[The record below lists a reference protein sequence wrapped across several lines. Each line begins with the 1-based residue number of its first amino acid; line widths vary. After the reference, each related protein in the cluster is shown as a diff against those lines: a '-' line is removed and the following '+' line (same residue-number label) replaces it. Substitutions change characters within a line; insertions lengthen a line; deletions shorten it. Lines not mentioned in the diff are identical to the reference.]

1 MTPEPRPDPFELVG
15 TTIAGKYDVEQ
26 IVAQT
31 ALSVV
36 YRATHRVWQRSVAI
50 KAFTAPSLSDE
61 ARQQLLTSFVDE
73 GRMLMDLSERCASIC
88 QARDVSSLTT
98 ARGDWVPYTVLE
110 WLDGE
115 CLEVLLRRERAEGRH
130 HRTLAGAVDLLNPIA
145 EALAIAHEQG
155 IVHRDVKPGNIFVLN
170 CGEGEARRSK
180 LLDFGVAKMMHG
192 VSPAPAGAMVTQSFT
207 PSYGAPEQFS
217 AAYGTT
223 GPWTDVFALGL
234 IVVELLTGREA
245 LRGDDVGA
253 LAAQSCDP
261 NVRPTARALGAA
273 VTDEVELVLERALA
287 VRFED
292 RFANA
297 RELWAALCDAL
308 AVQPL
313 EGSVMP
319 DHASIGDVPVSL
331 PAEAMPTASPP
342 VEPAALESPSRE
354 VPDGAFASAAGQ
366 DDRGARDH
374 ERDGDAGEI
383 EVVWDAPES
392 TPDVHFADVD
402 SLMRSNVSGS
412 EPLSATIPIALSKRR
427 VSEIAPHIPHVS
439 EETT

>member
-192 VSPAPAGAMVTQSFT
+192 VSPAAAGAIVTQSFT

-261 NVRPTARALGAA
+261 NLRPTARALGAA
-273 VTDEVELVLERALA
+273 VSDEVELVLARALA

-297 RELWAALCDAL
+297 RELWSALCDAL

-313 EGSVMP
+313 EGSAMP

-331 PAEAMPTASPP
+331 PAEAMASPP
-342 VEPAALESPSRE
+342 LEAAALESPARE
-354 VPDGAFASAAGQ
+354 VPDGALATPAAGHE
-366 DDRGARDH
+366 DRGAREG
-374 ERDGDAGEI
+374 ERQGDPG
-383 EVVWDAPES
+383 
-392 TPDVHFADVD
+392 FADVD
-402 SLMRSNVSGS
+402 SLMRADVT
-412 EPLSATIPIALSKRR
+412 EPLSATIPIALNRRR
-427 VSEIAPHIPHVS
+427 VSDVAPHIPHVS